1 MSEVNVNSR
10 SAIVSAMI
18 LGTVGVLSFIVQ
30 PGLVQGFVT
39 ELGLSEAQANGLAF
53 SEMIGVAL
61 ATVVIVVVGR
71 FVNWRLLLTIGLL
84 LSTFGNLVS
93 SLMGTESELNVV
105 RFVTGLGEGVIISL
119 SFTFIGLTT
128 RTDRNLAL
136 YLVLLLSYGAL
147 GLWVMP
153 SILSD
158 FGISAIFAAWAVIS
172 GLALLIVKYVPKSS
186 NDSVKVSPES
196 VQMHWGLIAV
206 AVFGCLVFNTAIGL
220 AWANLFLIGMEIRA
234 DEQSIANA
242 LLVSQFVAIPGALL
256 AFLLAGKISRW
267 VLMTFGIL
275 AAAASIAMLLGKPE
289 YIIFLVAIS
298 AFNFIW
304 NLVLPFIISAIS
316 DMDMKGRAM
325 SVAIACQLIGIGF
338 GPGIA
343 SIILE
348 DRAGFE
354 GVKILTVLLLLSSL
368 VIFAI
373 PVSVHYKVLKELKAK
388 SI

>member
-1 MSEVNVNSR
+1 MSEVNVNGR
-10 SAIVSAMI
+10 SAIVSAII

-61 ATVVIVVVGR
+61 ATVVIVILGR
-71 FVNWRLLLTIGLL
+71 FVNWRLLLTAGLL
-84 LSTFGNLVS
+84 LAAGGNVVS
-93 SLMGTESELNVV
+93 ALMGIGSDLSIV

-147 GLWVMP
+147 GLWIMP
-153 SILSD
+153 SILSG
-158 FGISAIFAAWAVIS
+158 FGISTIFAAWAVIS
-172 GLALLIVKYVPKSS
+172 FLALLTVKYVPKSS
-186 NDSVKVSPES
+186 NDSVEVSPES
-196 VQMHWGLIAV
+196 VQMHWGIIGVSVL
-206 AVFGCLVFNTAIGL
+206 GCLVFNTAIGL

-242 LLVSQFVAIPGALL
+242 LLVSQFVAILGALL
-256 AFLLAGKISRW
+256 AFLLAGKIPRW
-267 VLMTFGIL
+267 ILITCGIL
-275 AAAASIAMLLGKPE
+275 TAAASMAMLMGKPE
-289 YIIFLVAIS
+289 YMIFLVAIS
-298 AFNFIW
+298 VFNFIW
-304 NLVLPFIISAIS
+304 NLVLPFIMSAIS

-343 SIILE
+343 SIMLE
-348 DRAGFE
+348 DGAGFE
-354 GVKILTVLLLLSSL
+354 AVKILTVQLLLASL

-373 PVSVHYKVLKELKAK
+373 PVFMHYKALKVFKAL
-388 SI
+388 